1 MLTRKAIT
9 VGNLRKLW
17 RIGLIALAASA
28 ICSGIAAAGPQ
39 NGFGAY
45 VGLIGAAE
53 GQSNTKGLS
62 LGMDAQFTSKDN
74 WSLNPYL
81 MVSGERDSA
90 SRSLADGLAGLQI
103 RRWFDDW
110 FVGVHGFVHDR
121 LVFAGG
127 SVQSSSYGPGMG
139 VVAGLELADGW
150 GAELQ
155 TNLFESTATSD
166 TRNALQL
173 SLTYRWH

>member
-1 MLTRKAIT
+1 MGKAIAM
-9 VGNLRKLW
+9 GNLRKLW
-17 RIGLIALAASA
+17 YTGLLAVAASA

-45 VGLIGAAE
+45 VGLIGATE
-53 GQSNTKGLS
+53 GPASTKGLS
-62 LGMDAQFTSKDN
+62 LGMDAQFSSKDN

-81 MVSGERDSA
+81 MVSAERDSA

-110 FVGVHGFVHDR
+110 FAGVHGFVHDR
-121 LVFAGG
+121 LVFAHG
-127 SVQSSSYGPGMG
+127 SVQSSSYGPGLG
-139 VVAGLELADGW
+139 VVAGFELADGW
-150 GAELQ
+150 GTELQ